1 MAETNAATGLVVE
14 QWDDKFFREY
24 IQESPFKAA
33 MGTGETSII
42 QVKENLTTKKGNQ
55 INYALVNR
63 LTNGGV
69 TGNGTLEGNEEDL
82 TSRSHGVTVTTRR
95 NGVRVDEEEEQ
106 KSAISLRNAAKPTLM
121 DWAMEDQRDLIIEAL
136 GSINGV
142 AYGSASEVQKD
153 AWLVDN
159 ADRVLFGAAVANNA
173 SNDHSA
179 ALGQIDSTNDTLT
192 ASALSLLKRIALTAS
207 PKIKPIRVAGGNRR
221 YFVAYAN
228 PRVFR
233 DLKADSTIQQ
243 AQRDVQL
250 REQNNKLFE
259 GGDIVWDGIVVKE
272 VDDIGVISGVG
283 GSSIDVGP
291 IYLCGAQALGFA
303 WAKRWRTT
311 TEVFDYG
318 FKHGCAVSAM
328 YGVEK
333 LTFGSG
339 SGDTDDLKDHGVA
352 TGYFAAVADS

>member
-14 QWDDKFFREY
+14 QWDDQFFKEY
-24 IQESPFKAA
+24 IQDSPFKAA
-33 MGTGETSII
+33 MGTGESSII
-42 QVKENLTTKKGNQ
+42 QVKESLTTKKGNQ

-95 NGVRVDEEEEQ
+95 NGVRVDDEEEQ
-106 KSAISLRNAAKPTLM
+106 KSAISLRKAAKATLM
-121 DWAMEDQRDLIIEAL
+121 DWAMEDQRDLIIQAL
-136 GSINGV
+136 GSINGT
-142 AYGSASEVQKD
+142 AFSSADATARD

-159 ADRVLFGAAVANNA
+159 SDRVLFGAAVGNNA

-179 ALGQIDSTNDTLT
+179 AMGQIDSTNDTLT
-192 ASALSLLKRIALTAS
+192 ASALSLMKRIALTAS
-207 PKIKPIRVAGGNRR
+207 PKVRPIRIANGGRR
-221 YFVAYAN
+221 YYVAYAN
-228 PRVFR
+228 PRLFR
-233 DLKADSTIQQ
+233 DLKNDSTIIQ

-272 VDDIGVISGVG
+272 VDDIPVESNG
-283 GSSIDVGP
+283 SIDCAP

-303 WAKRWRTT
+303 WARRWKTT

-339 SGDTDDLKDHGVA
+339 SGDTDDLKDHGVV
-352 TGYFAAVADS
+352 TGFFAAVADS